1 MPRTCKRELNADV
14 AFVTLTPNLALDRTL
29 KLQTPLTPG
38 ELHRVKG
45 LREAAGGKGVNVA
58 RVLQILG
65 AKVTVAGFLGGFNGQ
80 KFRALLAQ
88 EGLPGVFEEVSGETR
103 ECHILLDGSTH
114 PTEVYEAGPTVT
126 ADDWRRLAAQL
137 PEELPEGQ
145 MIVSGSLPRGLSPE
159 AFRAL
164 LQELPRKP
172 VVDSSG
178 AALWAALEAGVALVK
193 PNRHELAELLPVQG
207 DGVAEA
213 KRLFE
218 RYGVPI
224 LLSLGAQGAAY
235 IAEQTLRV
243 PAPEV
248 EVTNPVASGDCL
260 LAAFV
265 WARSEEWSLEGAL
278 RLGVSAG
285 AEDAAQGGGAAVT
298 RAGIMAR
305 FAAQP
310 PA

>member
-1 MPRTCKRELNADV
+1 M

-29 KLQTPLTPG
+29 ELRTPLTPG
-38 ELHRVKG
+38 ELHRVKR

-65 AKVTVAGFLGGFNGQ
+65 AEVTVTGFLGGFNGQ
-80 KFRALLAQ
+80 KFHALLAE

-103 ECHILLDGSTH
+103 ECHIVLDGRSH
-114 PTEVYEAGPTVT
+114 PTEIYEGGPTVT
-126 ADDWRRLAAQL
+126 ADDWRRLTAQL
-137 PEELPEGQ
+137 SEQLPKGQ
-145 MIVSGSLPRGLSPE
+145 VIVSGSLPRGLSPE

-178 AALWAALEAGVALVK
+178 AALRAALEAGVALVK
-193 PNRHELAELLPVQG
+193 PNRHELAELLPVQS

-235 IAEQTLRV
+235 IAEQTLQA
-243 PAPEV
+243 PAPKV
-248 EVTNPVASGDCL
+248 EVVNPVASGDCL

-265 WARSEEWSLEGAL
+265 WARSEGWSLEGAL

-285 AEDAAQGGGAAVT
+285 AENAAQGGGAAVT
-298 RAGIMAR
+298 RAGVMMR

-310 PA
+310 SA